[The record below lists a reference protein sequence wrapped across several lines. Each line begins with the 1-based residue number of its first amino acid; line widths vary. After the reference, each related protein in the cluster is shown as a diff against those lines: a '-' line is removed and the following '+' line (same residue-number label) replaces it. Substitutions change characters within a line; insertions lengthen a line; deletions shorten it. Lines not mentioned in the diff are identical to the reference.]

1 MIVFRVLTRVDDTII
16 EPISDRA
23 AKGVDEAK
31 LGVDLLETSSERVDV
46 APP

>member
-1 MIVFRVLTRVDDTII
+1 MILFMVLTRVDGSIV